1 MKIKVLN
8 ITINS
13 IKNNIRIEDDIMPE
27 FTQLKQWTTEYL
39 NLKIIE
45 IDDTIDNLNIQ
56 RKEINLEILSR
67 LVP

>member
-1 MKIKVLN
+1 
-8 ITINS
+8 
-13 IKNNIRIEDDIMPE
+13 MPE